1 MNNLILTW
9 FTHDGRPLKGSFP
22 SHNLQT
28 IKTLAIKQRMYCIAR
43 SNEAEYK
50 IDPRG
55 KEIEFFPWE
64 LDGDE

>member
-1 MNNLILTW
+1 
-9 FTHDGRPLKGSFP
+9 
-22 SHNLQT
+22 
-28 IKTLAIKQRMYCIAR
+28 MYCIAR

-64 LDGDE
+64 LDEEVNNHG